1 VKNIVLRH
9 DQGTP
14 KDSPEFVGFRSFSA
28 GNATGSGRN
37 YAWPVQRLTANLF
50 GREERNL
57 RKPITS
63 KPRDLEELRVV
74 WMGDDFPLGR
84 E

>member
-1 VKNIVLRH
+1 VRPLRIGFGFVDRRNSPQHVVKDIVLRH

-57 RKPITS
+57 R
-63 KPRDLEELRVV
+63 
-74 WMGDDFPLGR
+74 
-84 E
+84 